1 MHSGALKSYTLRMMH
16 AFGTQQ
22 FIGARAG
29 RPRVRAQLDPAAAVD
44 LKLFRARAAAAV
56 SMLAPLQPTSVSTK
70 AGCSP
75 SATLAHG
82 QRWRRRRRLAATAKS
97 AAPRACA
104 HTARASGSQT
114 DSIFLSQASYCLNS
128 TVGLRH

>member
-1 MHSGALKSYTLRMMH
+1 MMH

-82 QRWRRRRRLAATAKS
+82 QRWRRRRRLAATVKS
-97 AAPRACA
+97 AAHVPAPTLPALPAVKLTQYFFRRLA
-104 HTARASGSQT
+104 
-114 DSIFLSQASYCLNS
+114 
-128 TVGLRH
+128 TV